1 MSVHPSPLDRY
12 TSSPSTPPNSL
23 CCMVDDWRYLTF
35 AIMLN
40 IMLEQLLKAQKQIL
54 NGPES
59 REDGSRLRLTEKTS
73 QVIWC

>member
-12 TSSPSTPPNSL
+12 TSSPSTPSNSL
-23 CCMVDDWRYLTF
+23 CCMADDWRHLTF

-54 NGPES
+54 MGP
-59 REDGSRLRLTEKTS
+59 RKPGRRLPAKAYRKA
-73 QVIWC
+73 